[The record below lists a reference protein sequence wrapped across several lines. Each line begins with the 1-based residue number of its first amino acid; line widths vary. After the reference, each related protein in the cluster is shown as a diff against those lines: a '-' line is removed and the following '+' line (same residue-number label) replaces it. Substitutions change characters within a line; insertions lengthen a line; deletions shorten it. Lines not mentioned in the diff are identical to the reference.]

1 MMVREYSLKKPYA
14 KVFSDGKFVQGYKF
28 ADIGRMEV
36 SMKKKSKFARY
47 SLQDKALL
55 TVGYIL
61 LGLFV
66 VAIIVPMI
74 YIIVASF
81 IDPVTLQ
88 NKGITFDF
96 SKWTLTAYERVMTNN
111 QIWVGFKNAVIYSVV
126 FTFVSVLITMLAA
139 YPMSRPDFRGK
150 KFFNVIFVIT
160 MFFGGGLIP
169 TYLLISDMGLK
180 NSMWAIILPGAF
192 SVWNMII
199 ARTYYQGIPGELREA
214 ADVDGANELTFFFK
228 ILLPVCTPIIATLS
242 LWQFVGMWNSY
253 FDAMIYLDEASKQ
266 PLQLVLRAILIQS
279 KPDEGMISDMQST
292 AERAQLSEL
301 LKYATIIIS
310 SLPLLVMYPFF
321 QKYFDSGIMAGS
333 VKG

>member
-1 MMVREYSLKKPYA
+1 
-14 KVFSDGKFVQGYKF
+14 
-28 ADIGRMEV
+28 
-36 SMKKKSKFARY
+36 MKKKSRFARY
-47 SLQDKALL
+47 SAQDKTLL
-55 TVGYIL
+55 MIGYIL

-66 VAIIVPMI
+66 VAILIPMI
-74 YIIVASF
+74 YIVIASF
-81 IDPVTLQ
+81 MDPITLQ

-96 SKWTLTAYERVMTNN
+96 SKWTLTAYERVVSNK
-111 QIWVGFKNAVIYSVV
+111 QIWVGFANAVLYSVV
-126 FTFVSVLITMLAA
+126 FTFVSVFITLLAA
-139 YPMSRPDFRGK
+139 YPMSRSDFKGRG
-150 KFFNVIFVIT
+150 FFNLLFMIT

-169 TYLLISDMGLK
+169 TYLLISSLGLL

-199 ARTYYQGIPGELREA
+199 ARTYYQGIPSELKEA
-214 ADVDGANELTFFFK
+214 ASVDGASEVLYFFK
-228 ILLPVCTPIIATLS
+228 ILLPVCTPVIAVLA

-253 FDAMIYLDEASKQ
+253 FDAMIYLNDASKQ
-266 PLQLVLRAILIQS
+266 PLQLVLRSILIQNQ
-279 KPDEGMISDMQST
+279 PEAGMISDMQST
-292 AERAQLSEL
+292 AQRAQLAEL